1 MLPPDVKLVYTQP
14 GEAFALYVQVA
25 LIVGIVLAAP
35 FIMWQLWLFIA
46 PGLYVHEKKFAIPF
60 VFLSTAGFLG
70 GALFSHYIV
79 FPYMIAFFGTFNS
92 ASLGFLPRLEDVFDL
107 YTKMLIGMGIV
118 FQMPTLVFSL
128 ARMEL
133 LTAGFLWRNIKYAVL
148 AIVVIA
154 AVATPT
160 SDPFNQMVFALPMLG
175 LYVLSIG
182 IAWIVAPKKT
192 NEPPE
197 RV

>member
-1 MLPPDVKLVYTQP
+1 MAPALVAAYQLPPEDPDGSPEGQMSLLEHLEELRKRVLHCVIAVGIGILVAFAFIDSLVDFVLAPTRRMLPPGVKLVYTQP

-25 LIVGIVLAAP
+25 LIAGIVLAAP

-92 ASLGFLPRLEDVFDL
+92 ASLG
-107 YTKMLIGMGIV
+107 
-118 FQMPTLVFSL
+118 
-128 ARMEL
+128 
-133 LTAGFLWRNIKYAVL
+133 
-148 AIVVIA
+148 
-154 AVATPT
+154 
-160 SDPFNQMVFALPMLG
+160 
-175 LYVLSIG
+175 
-182 IAWIVAPKKT
+182 
-192 NEPPE
+192 
-197 RV
+197 